1 MRILS
6 VGVEEEL
13 SRSLASSLRVIVDD
27 SYDIDDSSNFLRFR
41 NYDLILLDY
50 DLEYN
55 KAKKFIG
62 CFIKKIKL

>member
-1 MRILS
+1 MRILAIS
-6 VGVEEEL
+6 VDETL
-13 SRSLASSLRVIVDD
+13 SRAIASSLKVIVDD

-55 KAKKFIG
+55 KTKN
-62 CFIKKIKL
+62 LSLRYQSL